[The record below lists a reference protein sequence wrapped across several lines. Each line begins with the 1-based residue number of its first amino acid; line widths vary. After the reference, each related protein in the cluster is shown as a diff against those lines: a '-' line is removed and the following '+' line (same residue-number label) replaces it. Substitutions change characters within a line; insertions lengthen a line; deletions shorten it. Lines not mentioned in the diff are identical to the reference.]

1 MSAGAASAATLDHHP
16 GEFVDDALGGIPRQ
30 RDLRSV
36 PASGKQGG
44 GGLEDPLRLGRR
56 TRLRLR
62 AAVRALLADP
72 SIAGQSDVAKL
83 AAVVLFAKSRAPKGY
98 KDDNVSSIW
107 VAELGRWMG
116 VGESTVNRRGLAPL
130 RASDGLHT
138 EVVTDAHGH
147 PTGLRCL
154 VMPLWRAR
162 THGGAGHPL
171 ALDKAE
177 LATLLHLI
185 EALFGHGWAP
195 EGKEPTPPGLLA
207 SRLGKGAATDRL
219 GLLLMV
225 LHTPASG
232 WLQLCSGSMRKAEK
246 KHGRGAVTLARLLGC
261 SPAGARKVLDRL
273 TENGVV
279 ARERKATSTR
289 MHGRGRVM
297 LLPVARAY
305 GRVLEVVQD
314 SENVF
319 SARPGGAGGNLAPA
333 GDAGALG
340 TPGIRGAED
349 TGNAEIQER
358 PDSAELHAHHASV
371 VTPVVPPQ
379 LDCGFSGEGR
389 GAEGRRPERA
399 CAGEDQAVDGEDDV
413 AETGPLVAKDGPLRG
428 EEPKESPVDE
438 QMGQRPA
445 GAGAGGRPKAVGWD
459 KAQRQRRV
467 GLPADLRLRVALTPA
482 AWLWERLSGWQQDQV
497 EAAAK
502 TELARLEGLLALPVG
517 APQLLADR
525 LADRLEETGGEARV
539 TGPYGWLIGRGLV
552 QRPSCSDRRCDDG
565 IRLDTGT
572 GCENC
577 QNVIHIRRAR
587 RARIGAEVDQEL
599 PGLSDGERR
608 SVLKER
614 LREQAA
620 IEAEDFVWRREQAR
634 TEQARREAD
643 RAAARDRAEAER
655 AASAAADAVRQALA
669 CEDCGLQQAGGLCE
683 ACGYRRRTEAVI
695 VETGLVAA
703 TWSTDLTDTAAVA
716 AVTADV
722 RAHLNAYIEAATQQ
736 FLGLMQPG
744 ELEAE
749 QVAAATAV
757 AFTALQAVEQALPEY
772 RSSAL
777 GRLGRTEEA
786 DTEARRAYAT
796 EQGRY
801 WFQHNPNG
809 ADAIAAAT
817 NAATAARERT
827 AEHLLATRL
836 EQLRKQAA
844 ARAEQDAAAPW
855 TDRLPELAA
864 RPLDDNAT
872 GAVIA

>member
-1 MSAGAASAATLDHHP
+1 M
-16 GEFVDDALGGIPRQ
+16 
-30 RDLRSV
+30 
-36 PASGKQGG
+36 
-44 GGLEDPLRLGRR
+44 EDPLRLGRR
-56 TRLRLR
+56 MRLRLR

-72 SIAGQSDVAKL
+72 SIAGQSDVARL
-83 AAVVLFAKSRAPKGY
+83 AAVVLFAKSRAPKGH
-98 KDDNVSSIW
+98 KDDNVTKIW

-116 VGESTVNRRGLAPL
+116 VGESTVNRRVLAPL

-273 TENGVV
+273 AENGVV

-305 GRVLEVVQD
+305 GRVLEVVQGA
-314 SENVF
+314 ENVF
-319 SARPGGAGGNLAPA
+319 SARPGGAGGDLAPA

-340 TPGIRGAED
+340 TPGICGAED

-358 PDSAELHAHHASV
+358 PDSAELHAHHASG

-389 GAEGRRPERA
+389 GAEGRRPGRA
-399 CAGEDQAVDGEDDV
+399 CAREDQAVDGETAVAGTGSPV
-413 AETGPLVAKDGPLRG
+413 AEGGPLRG
-428 EEPKESPVDE
+428 EQPQESPVDE
-438 QMGQRPA
+438 RVEQRPV
-445 GAGAGGRPKAVGWD
+445 GAVAGGRPKAVGGRM
-459 KAQRQRRV
+459 AQRQRTV
-467 GLPADLRLRVALTPA
+467 GLPADLHLRVALGPVT
-482 AWLWERLSGWQQDQV
+482 WLWERLSGWQQDHV

-502 TELARLEGLLALPVG
+502 AELTQLAGLGVAPEG
-517 APQLLADR
+517 APRLLADR
-525 LADRLEETGGEARV
+525 LTDRLEETGGEALV
-539 TGPYGWLIGRGLV
+539 DKPFPWLIRRGLP
-552 QRPSCSDRRCDDG
+552 QRQACAHRKCDDG
-565 IRLDTGT
+565 VRLDTGED
-572 GCENC
+572 CENC

-587 RARIGAEVDQEL
+587 RARIGADIDREL

-608 SVLKER
+608 SVLEER
-614 LREQAA
+614 LREEAA
-620 IEAEDFVWRREQAR
+620 IEAKDFVLRREQAR
-634 TEQARREAD
+634 EQQARRDAA
-643 RAAARDRAEAER
+643 RAAAQERAEAER
-655 AASAAADAVRQALA
+655 AAVAAADAARQALA

-683 ACGYRRRTEAVI
+683 ACGYRRRTESVI
-695 VETGLVAA
+695 VEAGLVAA
-703 TWSTDLTDTAAVA
+703 AWSADLTDPAAVA

-722 RAHLNAYIEAATQQ
+722 RAHLSSCIKAVTQQ

-749 QVAAATAV
+749 PIAAASAL

-786 DTEARRAYAT
+786 EAEAQRAYKT
-796 EQGRY
+796 EQGRR

-809 ADAIAAAT
+809 AHAVAAAT
-817 NAATAARERT
+817 REAEAARTRT
-827 AEHLLATRL
+827 AEYLLAVRL
-836 EQLRKQAA
+836 EQLRQQAA
-844 ARAEQDAAAPW
+844 ARTAEVSAAPW
-855 TDRLPELAA
+855 TDRLPELAE
-864 RPLDDNAT
+864 RPLDDDAT